1 MAKAPDH
8 EREHIRSH
16 NRRAWN
22 AMVER
27 RQRFTAPARDRDVAE
42 WQAVGDADSWL
53 PGSLAGMRLLCLGGG
68 GGSQSAVYAAAG
80 AEVTVVDLSPA
91 MLALDRQVA
100 AERRYQVRTI
110 ETSMDDLSMLEAA
123 AFDVVVQPVS
133 TCYVPDILA
142 VYRQVARVIRNGG
155 LYLSQH
161 KQPAS
166 LQADVKPA
174 AGGYLL
180 REAYYRQGPL
190 PPVEGSQHREEGT
203 LEFLHRWEDLI
214 GGLCRCGFVVED
226 LVEPCHARPDA
237 DSGTFAYR
245 SAYLPPYVR
254 IRARR
259 VPKGSDNVDSPLPTV
274 PTLWAPVD

>member
-1 MAKAPDH
+1 MANAPDH
-8 EREHIRSH
+8 ELEHIRSH

-27 RQRFTAPARDRDVAE
+27 RQRFTKPARDRDVAQ
-42 WQAVGDADSWL
+42 WQAVGDANSWL
-53 PGSLAGMRLLCLGGG
+53 PGSLHGLRLLCLGGG

-91 MLALDRQVA
+91 MLALDRQIA

-110 ETSMDDLSMLEAA
+110 ETSMDDLSMLEPA

-133 TCYVPDILA
+133 TCYVPDVVA
-142 VYRQVARVIRNGG
+142 VYRQVARVLRAGG

-166 LQADVKPA
+166 LQGDVTPSS
-174 AGGYLL
+174 GGYLL
-180 REAYYRQGPL
+180 REPYYRQGPL
-190 PPVEGSQHREEGT
+190 TPVAGSQHREEGT

-214 GGLCRCGFVVED
+214 GGLCRSGFVVED
-226 LVEPCHARPDA
+226 LVEPFHARTDA
-237 DSGTFAYR
+237 DADTFAHR
-245 SAYLPPYVR
+245 SRYLPPYVR

-259 VPKGSDNVDSPLPTV
+259 VAQSDNGAQAPP
-274 PTLWAPVD
+274 PTLWAPTD